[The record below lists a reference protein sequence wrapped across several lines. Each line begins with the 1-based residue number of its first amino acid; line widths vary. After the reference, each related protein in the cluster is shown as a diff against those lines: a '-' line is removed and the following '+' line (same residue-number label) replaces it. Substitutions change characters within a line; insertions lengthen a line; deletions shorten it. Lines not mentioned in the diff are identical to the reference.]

1 MRNILADCTDSIRTT
16 MPKKITKLIKE
27 ALKNAHLYTEEELTY
42 LRQAKKRL
50 KNEKKINE
58 LKNSK

>member
-1 MRNILADCTDSIRTT
+1 